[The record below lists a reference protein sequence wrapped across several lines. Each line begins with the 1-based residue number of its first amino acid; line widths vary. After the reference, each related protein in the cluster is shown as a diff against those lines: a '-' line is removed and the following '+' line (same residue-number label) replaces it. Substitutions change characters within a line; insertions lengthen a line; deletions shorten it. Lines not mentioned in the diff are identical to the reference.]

1 MATIKSAFI
10 FVICLFLALSA
21 GWAAQVATTTDNLLL
36 GALCAF
42 YLISVVFG
50 VSKAIFRGDDNG

>member
-1 MATIKSAFI
+1 MSTIKHI
-10 FVICLFLALSA
+10 ILCIVGLFLAVSA

-42 YLISVVFG
+42 YLFTVVFG
-50 VSKAIFRGDDNG
+50 VSKLIFNGGE

>member
-1 MATIKSAFI
+1 MAAIKSFII
-10 FVICLFLALSA
+10 FVVGLFLAMSA

-42 YLISVVFG
+42 YLIAVVFG
-50 VSKAIFRGDDNG
+50 VSKVIFTGGDQ

>member
-10 FVICLFLALSA
+10 FIIGLFVALSA

-42 YLISVVFG
+42 YLIACVFG
-50 VSKAIFRGDDNG
+50 VSKAIFQGDNNG